1 MEFINCKASESSLRL
16 YRHNLKKLNN
26 NVEPVNY
33 NFLKKTDDVMKLMPE
48 NKNTQRTAIISAV
61 NACKGRKGFK
71 KALEFYSKQMDLI
84 NAELKDS
91 TAKSDRYKENEMSW
105 ENILEARDK
114 LPKDSVENVYSRV
127 QPTCTRILC
136 QTFFCASRFFNIC
149 TVPPWFI

>member
-71 KALEFYSKQMDLI
+71 KALEFYSKKMDEI

-105 ENILEARDK
+105 ENILA
-114 LPKDSVENVYSRV
+114 
-127 QPTCTRILC
+127 
-136 QTFFCASRFFNIC
+136 
-149 TVPPWFI
+149 